1 LACALVGIRRLCKAI
16 TSPQKILKLFFLSP
30 VLVTEIQSWSTV
42 RIRYTRREM
51 AAIAP
56 KEAVRESILDATDR
70 LLARYG
76 YRKMTVDDIAGEAGI
91 GKGTIYLHFSSKE
104 EVVLCHID
112 RIVERLKE
120 RLKEIAS
127 SQAAVAEKLRR
138 MLLTRVL
145 FRFDSIQH
153 YTQSLNDLLAALR
166 PGLLSRRAKYFEAEA
181 QIFADVL
188 TEGRKSGAFDFDD
201 THATAHAL
209 LQATNG
215 LLPYSLS
222 TTELGEREEVEQRAT
237 DVANLMLHGLLS
249 RK

>member
-1 LACALVGIRRLCKAI
+1 MV
-16 TSPQKILKLFFLSP
+16 
-30 VLVTEIQSWSTV
+30 
-42 RIRYTRREM
+42 
-51 AAIAP
+51 AIAP
-56 KEAVRESILDATDR
+56 KEAVKDAILDATDR

-76 YRKMTVDDIAGEAGI
+76 YRKMTVEDISVEAGI
-91 GKGTIYLHFSSKE
+91 GKGTVYLHFSSKE
-104 EVVLCHID
+104 EVVLSHID
-112 RIVERLKE
+112 RIVDRLKDRLREIAGSDAPAAERL
-120 RLKEIAS
+120 R
-127 SQAAVAEKLRR
+127 Q

-166 PGLLSRRAKYFEAEA
+166 PGLLRRRAQYFDAEA

-188 TEGRKSGAFDFDD
+188 TEGNQSGELSFADE
-201 THATAHAL
+201 HATAHAL

-222 TTELGEREEVEQRAT
+222 TTELGERDEVEQRAA
-237 DVANLMLHGLLS
+237 DVANLMLRGLLS

>member
-1 LACALVGIRRLCKAI
+1 
-16 TSPQKILKLFFLSP
+16 
-30 VLVTEIQSWSTV
+30 
-42 RIRYTRREM
+42 M

-56 KEAVRESILDATDR
+56 KEGVKDAILDATDR

-76 YRKMTVDDIAGEAGI
+76 YRKMTVDDIASEAGI

-104 EVVLCHID
+104 EVVLSHVD

-120 RLKEIAS
+120 KLHEISRSDNTAAARLRE
-127 SQAAVAEKLRR
+127 
-138 MLLTRVL
+138 MLLTRVM

-166 PGLLSRRAKYFEAEA
+166 PGLLARRAQYFEAEA
-181 QIFADVL
+181 QIFAEVL
-188 TEGRKSGAFDFDD
+188 RTGRAAGEFQFEDE
-201 THATAHAL
+201 HATAHAM

-222 TTELGEREEVEQRAT
+222 TAELGERQDVEQRAAG
-237 DVANLMLHGLLS
+237 VADLILRGLLC
-249 RK
+249 RD